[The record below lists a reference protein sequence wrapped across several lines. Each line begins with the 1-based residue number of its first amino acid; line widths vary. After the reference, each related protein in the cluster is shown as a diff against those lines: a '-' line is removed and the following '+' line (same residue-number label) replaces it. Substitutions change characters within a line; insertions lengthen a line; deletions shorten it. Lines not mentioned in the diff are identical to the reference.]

1 MTTTPTSNRLT
12 PTRVSDLSIEP
23 TLRVQLYEFGE
34 HPLDRFTLVRITAR
48 TGAGEWRSLV
58 LRQTQWQA
66 LMHALL
72 DAHLAIAHG
81 RVSPLGKATK

>member
-1 MTTTPTSNRLT
+1 MTSTPPTNPLT
-12 PTRVSDLSIEP
+12 PKRVSDLSIEP
-23 TLRVQLYEFGE
+23 TLRVQLFEFGDRA
-34 HPLDRFTLVRITAR
+34 LDRFSLVRITAR

-72 DAHLAIAHG
+72 DAHQAIAQG
-81 RVSPLGKATK
+81 RLPPLGKG